1 MSQKKTLYEIDPSRT
16 ALLIIDAQQV
26 YASPESPLCVSDF
39 EGTISNINELAATF
53 RENGMPVFVIKH
65 VYDSDDR
72 DVGRLGDFGL
82 QGLWKSG
89 TEFAELDPRLV
100 VNESD
105 IHFEKTRFSSFTNTP
120 LESYLKSQD
129 IDTVII
135 TGFMTQY
142 CSVTATRH
150 AHDLD
155 YRVIFVSDAND
166 GPSLPDTGFGAVPI
180 EDLKRVIHTTL
191 SIGVAEV
198 VDAQETLNRIRQ
210 REDLQAVG
218 GGSA

>member
-1 MSQKKTLYEIDPSRT
+1 MSQKNKLYEIIPSRT

-39 EGTISNINELAATF
+39 EGTITNINNLATAC
-53 RENGMPVFVIKH
+53 RENGMPVFVIQH

-89 TEFAELDPRLV
+89 TDFARLDPRLSV
-100 VNESD
+100 ADSD

-120 LESYLKSQD
+120 LESYLKSLD

-166 GPSLPDTGFGAVPI
+166 GPSLPDTGFGVVPI

-191 SIGVAEV
+191 SVGVAEV
-198 VDAQETLNRIRQ
+198 VDTQETLNRIQQRQ
-210 REDLQAVG
+210 DMQAVG
-218 GGSA
+218 GSSV